1 MLHAALGHYGFAF
14 LRAEI
19 LAVLRVSIPTAP
31 QAINLCGCMKQQL
44 VL

>member
-14 LRAEI
+14 LRAEV

-31 QAINLCGCMKQQL
+31 RLLTFVVA
-44 VL
+44 